1 MFESQIFLKF
11 LQTIILLTIFL
22 NNNFAATET
31 EGSSFAIIFED
42 IPECFQIIR
51 HRITHCETEFN
62 ILDHYKLKDTIRRK
76 VCCDLWLTIECIMKE
91 TIDIPECGQKAIER
105 LLKIHVDICKQYTD
119 YKQMCNSK
127 TNPLYNYEPMI
138 WIAITFIFIFGLII
152 TFPDVLT
159 NCLRFLFE

>member
-62 ILDHYKLKDTIRRK
+62 ILDHYKLKDN
-76 VCCDLWLTIECIMKE
+76 TIECIMKE
-91 TIDIPECGQKAIER
+91 TIDIPECGQKDIER
-105 LLKIHVDICKQYTD
+105 LLKIHEDICKQYTD

-138 WIAITFIFIFGLII
+138 WIAITFMFIFGLII

-159 NCLRFLFE
+159 NCLRFLFRRF

>member
-62 ILDHYKLKDTIRRK
+62 ILDHYKLKDNTIK
-76 VCCDLWLTIECIMKE
+76 CIMKE
-91 TIDIPECGQKAIER
+91 TIDIPECGQKDIER
-105 LLKIHVDICKQYTD
+105 LLKIHEDICKQYTD

-127 TNPLYNYEPMI
+127 TNPLCNHEPMI